1 MYIIIIGCGRTGSTL
16 ANMFSSEN
24 HDVVVVDE
32 KRNSFSKLASDY
44 TGITIEG
51 NGIDEDVL
59 RSAGIEKADALLAL
73 TDDDNSNIMASQ
85 IAKHFFEVDKVISK
99 INNPHSEEIFED
111 TGIETINTIELS
123 ALGVRNIL
131 LEDSF
136 QRFNVDQ
143 EDEIDIIVIQPEE
156 NMINKSLDKINFEA
170 KILAIIRDGHI
181 YQINE
186 IEKIK
191 LGDKLV
197 ISVEKMDYEQFTDF
211 IKGEK

>member
-32 KRNSFSKLASDY
+32 KRDSFSKLASDY

-51 NGIDEDVL
+51 NGIDEDIL
-59 RSAGIEKADALLAL
+59 RNAGIEKADALLAL
-73 TDDDNSNIMASQ
+73 TDDDNSNIMTSQ

-99 INNPHSEEIFED
+99 INNPHSEKIFKD

-143 EDEIDIIVIQPEE
+143 KDEIDIIVIQPGE
-156 NMINKSLDKINFEA
+156 NMINKSLNEIDFEA

-211 IKGEK
+211 IKEER